1 MLLEVKKHLREAA
14 EREKQLKTVS
24 HDSQVRAAC
33 GGCVKCLWGHLHCI
47 VESLPFGSSLLY
59 FLLPSSLPPPSSPSF
74 SSRVLLPILS
84 PDLKT
89 NHKQE
94 DGCTIMSYTFYIQNH
109 DCFKLLICMRQW
121 SLFPGHPNE
130 ILAEICSAQWV
141 TYLSLSLTGR
151 ICEGLSYCCST
162 VIMPWCSLCCQL
174 LFQSCTI
181 L

>member
-1 MLLEVKKHLREAA
+1 MFVGAFTLYSRIPPFWFLLAV
-14 EREKQLKTVS
+14 
-24 HDSQVRAAC
+24 
-33 GGCVKCLWGHLHCI
+33 
-47 VESLPFGSSLLY
+47 LPSSLLPSSSSS
-59 FLLPSSLPPPSSPSF
+59 LLPSSLFS

-121 SLFPGHPNE
+121 SPFPSHPNE
-130 ILAEICSAQWV
+130 ILAEIYSAQWV

-151 ICEGLSYCCST
+151 ICEGLSYCCNT